1 MKKSFFAIACALFLG
16 QSMVAQNDQV
26 AVFVEDPTQGVIE
39 NRFRDNWFLGVE
51 GGISFLNNRN
61 GHNVDFK
68 DRIAPDVQL
77 SFGKWFSPKFGFRSN
92 LEWFQSKAEYKI
104 NNFGFSTDGLLNL
117 TNWWCGYNPTR
128 VYNASVY
135 LGAGF
140 AARYVKNGDGDW
152 KDVSSNVIIGRIG
165 LLNTFRLS
173 DHWQFM
179 IDLRFVGCDKSMV
192 DINNNTD
199 SYGGQVLIGFNY
211 NFGKSTWN
219 APIIPVCPE
228 PENCDALRARLQ
240 AADARIADLEAQLKA
255 CLERP
260 VQTVVEGPKA
270 PLATIYFPINSYT
283 LNRSDRNVLGAIANI
298 MKSNPNQNY
307 VLTGYADTYTGTDAY
322 NAKLRL
328 NRANSV
334 QKQLVRNGVSASQLE
349 AVSSGNVNLCD
360 LGDKYVALD
369 RCVTINEK

>member
-16 QSMVAQNDQV
+16 QSMVAQNEV
-26 AVFVEDPTQGVIE
+26 VLVEDPTQGVIE

-51 GGISFLNNRN
+51 GGIDMLNNRSN
-61 GHNVDFK
+61 NPVARK
-68 DRIAPDVQL
+68 DRFAPDAEL
-77 SFGKWFSPKFGFRSN
+77 FFGKWFSPKFGVRAN
-92 LEWFQSKAEYKI
+92 LEWFQSKAEYKM
-104 NNFGFSTDGLLNL
+104 NYFGGSFDAMLNL

-135 LGAGF
+135 AGAGVYGRF
-140 AARYVKNGDGDW
+140 NKQGDDW
-152 KDVSSNVIIGRIG
+152 KYTHSPLIVGRIG

-173 DHWQFM
+173 DHWQFL
-179 IDLRFVGCDKSMV
+179 IDLRLVGTDKSMV
-192 DINNNTD
+192 ELNNMGEGI
-199 SYGGQVLIGFNY
+199 GGAVLLGFNY
-211 NFGKSTWN
+211 NFGTSTWS
-219 APIIPVCPE
+219 APVVPICPE

-260 VQTVVEGPKA
+260 VQTVVAAPEA

-298 MKSNPNQNY
+298 MKANPKQGY
-307 VLTGYADTYTGTDAY
+307 VLTGYADNYTGTDAY
-322 NAKLRL
+322 NVRLRH

-334 QKQLVRNGVSASQLE
+334 QKQLVRDGVPASQLE
-349 AVSSGNVNLCD
+349 ATINNENLNPN
-360 LGDKYVALD
+360 GEKFVALD
-369 RCVTINEK
+369 RCVTITEKK

>member
-16 QSMVAQNDQV
+16 QSMVAQNDNV
-26 AVFVEDPTQGVIE
+26 VVLVEDPTQGVLE

-51 GGISFLNNRN
+51 GGISFLNNRK
-61 GHNVDFK
+61 GENVDFK

-77 SFGKWFSPKFGFRSN
+77 SVGKWFSPKWGVRAN
-92 LEWFQSKAEYKI
+92 LEWFQSKAEYKM
-104 NNFGFSTDGLLNL
+104 NNFGASVDGMLNL

-128 VYNASVY
+128 VYNASLY
-135 LGAGF
+135 AGAGV
-140 AARYVKNGDGDW
+140 AVRYAKNGAGDW
-152 KDVSSNVIIGRIG
+152 KDVNNNLIVGRVG

-173 DHWQFM
+173 DHWQFL
-179 IDLRFVGCDKSMV
+179 IDLRIIGADKSLV
-192 DINNNTD
+192 DYTNNGQ

-219 APIIPVCPE
+219 APIVPICPE

-260 VQTVVEGPKA
+260 VQTVVEAPKT

-298 MKSNPNQNY
+298 MKSNPNQTY
-307 VLTGYADTYTGTDAY
+307 VLTGYADNYTGTDAY
-322 NAKLRL
+322 NVKLRH

-334 QKQLVRNGVSASQLE
+334 QKQLVRNGVPASQLE
-349 AVSSGNVNLCD
+349 ATINNGNLCD
-360 LGDKYVALD
+360 LGEKYVALD

>member
-16 QSMVAQNDQV
+16 QSMVAQNENV
-26 AVFVEDPTQGVIE
+26 AVLVEDPSQGVLE
-39 NRFRDNWFLGVE
+39 NRFRDNWFLGIE
-51 GGISFLNNRN
+51 GGVSALNNRE

-77 SFGKWFSPKFGFRSN
+77 SVGKWFSPKWGVRAN
-92 LEWFQSKAEYKI
+92 LEWFQSKAEYKM
-104 NNFGFSTDGLLNL
+104 NNFSASVDGLLNL

-128 VYNASVY
+128 VYNASLY
-135 LGAGF
+135 AGAGV
-140 AARYVKNGDGDW
+140 AVRYAKNGAGDW
-152 KDVSSNVIIGRIG
+152 KDVNNNIIVGRVG

-173 DHWQFM
+173 DHWQFL
-179 IDLRFVGCDKSMV
+179 IDLRIIGSDKSLI
-192 DINNNTD
+192 DYTNNGQ

-211 NFGKSTWN
+211 NFGKSTWS
-219 APIIPVCPE
+219 APVVPVFVE

-260 VQTVVEGPKA
+260 VQTVVAAPEA

-283 LNRSDRNVLGAIANI
+283 LNRSDRNVLGAIADI
-298 MKSNPNQNY
+298 MKSNPNQKY
-307 VLTGYADTYTGTDAY
+307 VLTGYADNYTGTDAY
-322 NAKLRL
+322 NVKLRH

-334 QKQLVRNGVSASQLE
+334 QKQLVRNGVPASQLE
-349 AVSSGNVNLCD
+349 ATINNGNLCD
-360 LGDKYVALD
+360 LGAKYVALD